1 MPDARMMRRSQLL
14 PRPVSLGA
22 TKHTMLGPGGKIVEP
37 RSESAVI
44 GFVLSLLEEA
54 EKFQRDPK
62 LLRHHLADAKEEL
75 QKLQE
80 QVGAGYH
87 RNPRRGVFS
96 AGNVVG
102 KIGDDVHDVRYTHAD
117 DGENYEHEFSGE
129 VEVWAVERNG
139 KRELLLSHK
148 RGLPLWDDF

>member
-1 MPDARMMRRSQLL
+1 
-14 PRPVSLGA
+14 
-22 TKHTMLGPGGKIVEP
+22 MLGPGGKIVEP

-44 GFVLSLLEEA
+44 GFVLSLLSEA
-54 EKFQRDPK
+54 EKYQHDPK

-87 RNPRRGVFS
+87 RNPLKGGKFS
-96 AGNVVG
+96 AGEVVG
-102 KIGDDVHDVRYTHAD
+102 KIGDDVHDIRYTHAQ
-117 DGENYEHEFSGE
+117 DGENYQHEFSGE
-129 VEVWAVERNG
+129 VEVFAVVRNG